1 MATKIKD
8 DFELQV
14 SREAIERLQRALE
27 GVKRISNPD
36 IRQMCAD
43 STHFMIE
50 KIEREIEEYLAA
62 VHEVTVERSEQ
73 KAAETSAK
81 QTWVEAASA
90 SSENS

>member
-8 DFELQV
+8 DFELQI

-50 KIEREIEEYLAA
+50 KIEREIEEYL
-62 VHEVTVERSEQ
+62 TQ
-73 KAAETSAK
+73 KAAETSVK
-81 QTWVEAASA
+81 QTWIEAASA
-90 SSENS
+90 LSEYS

>member
-14 SREAIERLQRALE
+14 SREAAERLQRALE

-50 KIEREIEEYLAA
+50 KIEREIEEYLA
-62 VHEVTVERSEQ
+62 Q
-73 KAAETSAK
+73 KTAETSVK
-81 QTWVEAASA
+81 QTWIEAASA